1 MSRWGFRD
9 SGAWLCGAEEQTMD
23 HIINPAPNTERPGRN
38 TVVERAEKSWL
49 MHAAPSYNQ

>member
-1 MSRWGFRD
+1 MSRGGFRD

-38 TVVERAEKSWL
+38 KVVERAEKSWL